1 MLRATLI
8 TAALVLGWVVN
19 VVCGLAPPASLPS
32 SPPPRERRLLPVAAQ
47 LVEPRVQ
54 PPAQHSRRSF
64 WTSAT
69 TAAVATTV
77 LVTGSP
83 QFQSPAVAAATST
96 ITSTSSTVAV
106 EQQTTVVGAKAPTFD
121 LPNSRGTGNTSLAQ
135 LIASKNKWTVLYFYP
150 GAFTPGCTL
159 EARAFQRDIDQY
171 RQLSAQIVGVSV
183 DPPEKNAQF
192 CSAEGLDFYLLS
204 DTGTYTCVYM
214 YMWRVRV
221 CMFVL
226 VRVSIPHGATWKA
239 NEDAF

>member
-19 VVCGLAPPASLPS
+19 VVCGLAPPTSLPS
-32 SPPPRERRLLPVAAQ
+32 SPPPRERLAQ
-47 LVEPRVQ
+47 QLVDVEPRVQ

-83 QFQSPAVAAATST
+83 QFQSPAVAAATT

-204 DTGTYTCVYM
+204 DTGTYTCVYVACV
-214 YMWRVRV
+214 YV
-221 CMFVL
+221 CWCAFLYHMVQ
-226 VRVSIPHGATWKA
+226 HGK
-239 NEDAF
+239 